1 MKTTLAIATSFGI
14 LMAGSVSA
22 SLNEPLSIEKSPAQ
36 ATSNTLLFAE
46 TAGQDNREDR
56 RDDRDDRSDDRQD
69 CRQAEGAGDDKRD
82 CKQDARQD
90 RNSDG

>member
-1 MKTTLAIATSFGI
+1 MKNTFAFATAFSI
-14 LMAGSVSA
+14 LMTGTVSA
-22 SLNEPLSIEKSPAQ
+22 SLNDMS
-36 ATSNTLLFAE
+36 SNNTTPPYKIAGSQLFAE